1 MAGYILKRILYLL
14 PTLFLVAVIIFFLI
28 HLIPG
33 DPVAVM
39 LGTEATK
46 ENVEFVRNALGLDK
60 PLHTQFGI

>member
-1 MAGYILKRILYLL
+1 LL